1 MLVGISQFYA
11 CVRRKP
17 RKGKKDL
24 VGKEY
29 QSLGAW
35 NQNDLSLALQFL
47 PLLCKMTEIE
57 QNGILKKKKKKVMAV
72 RLADR

>member
-1 MLVGISQFYA
+1 MCS
-11 CVRRKP
+11 
-17 RKGKKDL
+17 KKTKEGEKRIL

-57 QNGILKKKKKKVMAV
+57 QNGILKKKKKKKVMAV